1 MKKSILAVCFLLLA
15 QAADA
20 KSTPPPAEP
29 TEHPN
34 WGQTANR
41 GVEMLKTT
49 LIDPGST
56 QVTWSSGF
64 QWGYIKHIF
73 GKRQF
78 GWIACGS
85 VNAKNR
91 MGGYAGPEGFLV
103 FVDPAGTITS
113 NMQVEWLSTC
123 DGGPFVAV
131 QPELLGSAPPLQAT
145 TGSIGVADELAKLAD
160 LRDKRIITE
169 EEFQIQKAKL
179 LAR

>member
-1 MKKSILAVCFLLLA
+1 MKKPILAVCFLLMA

-29 TEHPN
+29 AEHPN

-41 GVEMLKTT
+41 GVEMVKST
-49 LIDPGST
+49 LIDPGSA

-64 QWGYIKHIF
+64 QWGYIKPII
-73 GKRQF
+73 GRRKF

-85 VNAKNR
+85 INAKNR
-91 MGGYAGPEGFLV
+91 MGGYAGAEGYLV
-103 FVDPAGTITS
+103 FVDVNGTITATLLS
-113 NMQVEWLSTC
+113 EWLSTC

-131 QPELLGSAPPLQAT
+131 QPELLGSAPPLQGTAGT
-145 TGSIGVADELAKLAD
+145 IGVADELAKLAD
-160 LRDKRIITE
+160 LRDKHIISE
-169 EEFQIQKAKL
+169 EEFQVQKAKL